1 MFVYRGGSNF
11 LGEGKGFFIFFRG
24 RRVEGSRFCRGCGLI
39 VVIGR
44 DVRDRGFRIEGV
56 GGRKEG
62 GEFSVVG
69 VK

>member
-1 MFVYRGGSNF
+1 M
-11 LGEGKGFFIFFRG
+11 
-24 RRVEGSRFCRGCGLI
+24 I